1 VNLSNSNSNV
11 EVIKNSKSYLIII
24 KKKIF
29 DENLNSGLKLEIE
42 EEKSYDEF
50 DPDIKVKVEQDE
62 SNSIRTLDI
71 EESSV
76 SLNKST
82 IKVDTSDFLNKKRKK
97 IN

>member
-1 VNLSNSNSNV
+1 MNLSNSNSNV